1 MEVVTEKISA
11 VEELRA
17 QVAEQAR
24 FERLMMD
31 DFPFFVKMALR
42 IIDKGRMLTPSRG
55 SSRISSLESGLQL

>member
-31 DFPFFVKMALR
+31 DFTFFVNSAFR
-42 IIDKGRMLTPSRG
+42 IIDKGNYAFANDPLIRAQFGHR
-55 SSRISSLESGLQL
+55 